1 MTRRILIEIEAEG
14 SEELF
19 PEIMKLVMQHV
30 DMTCRFKV
38 DQSIIPDILPGR
50 TSGVKVPDF
59 TQRGM
64 KSYEK
69 GVQEALLNN
78 GRSVAENG

>member
-30 DMTCRFKV
+30 DMNCRFKV
-38 DQSIIPDILPGR
+38 DQSIMPDILPGKP
-50 TSGVKVPDF
+50 SGIKIPEVM
-59 TQRGM
+59 QRGM
-64 KSYEK
+64 TQHEK
-69 GVQEALLNN
+69 EVQEALLMN

>member
-30 DMTCRFKV
+30 DMNCRFKV
-38 DQSIIPDILPGR
+38 DQSIMPDILPGKPSR
-50 TSGVKVPDF
+50 IKIPEF

-64 KSYEK
+64 TQHEK
-69 GVQEALLNN
+69 EVQEALLMN

>member
-30 DMTCRFKV
+30 DMNCRFKV

-64 KSYEK
+64 KPHEK

>member
-30 DMTCRFKV
+30 DMNCRFKV

-50 TSGVKVPDF
+50 TSGI
-59 TQRGM
+59 
-64 KSYEK
+64 
-69 GVQEALLNN
+69 NN

>member
-30 DMTCRFKV
+30 DMNCRFKV
-38 DQSIIPDILPGR
+38 DQSIMPDILPGKP
-50 TSGVKVPDF
+50 SGIKIPEVM
-59 TQRGM
+59 QRGM
-64 KSYEK
+64 IQHEK
-69 GVQEALLNN
+69 EVQEALFNN

>member
-30 DMTCRFKV
+30 DMNCRFKV

-50 TSGVKVPDF
+50 TFRS
-59 TQRGM
+59 
-64 KSYEK
+64 K
-69 GVQEALLNN
+69 GTGLYAAWNEA
-78 GRSVAENG
+78 A

>member
-1 MTRRILIEIEAEG
+1 MTRRILIEIEEEG
-14 SEELF
+14 SEKLF
-19 PEIMKLVMQHV
+19 PEIMKLIMQHV
-30 DMTCRFKV
+30 DMNCRFKV

-50 TSGVKVPDF
+50 TSGIKAPDCI
-59 TQRGM
+59 QRGM
-64 KSYEK
+64 TPHEK

>member
-1 MTRRILIEIEAEG
+1 MTRRILIEIEEEG
-14 SEELF
+14 SEKLL

-30 DMTCRFKV
+30 DMNCRFKV

-50 TSGVKVPDF
+50 TSGIKVQGF
-59 TQRGM
+59 MQRGM
-64 KSYEK
+64 EPHEK

>member
-30 DMTCRFKV
+30 DMNCRFKV

-59 TQRGM
+59 TQCGM
-64 KSYEK
+64 KPYEK

>member
-30 DMTCRFKV
+30 DMNCRFKV

-50 TSGVKVPDF
+50 TSVVKVPDF

>member
-30 DMTCRFKV
+30 DMNCRFR
-38 DQSIIPDILPGR
+38 STRASCLDIFGKPSRDKDTG
-50 TSGVKVPDF
+50 
-59 TQRGM
+59 
-64 KSYEK
+64 SY
-69 GVQEALLNN
+69 AAWNDT
-78 GRSVAENG
+78 A

>member
-30 DMTCRFKV
+30 DMNCRFKV

-69 GVQEALLNN
+69 GVQDALLNN

>member
-30 DMTCRFKV
+30 DMNCRLKV
-38 DQSIIPDILPGR
+38 DQSIMPDILPGKN
-50 TSGVKVPDF
+50 SGIKIPEYV
-59 TQRGM
+59 QRGM
-64 KSYEK
+64 TLREE
-69 GVQEALLNN
+69 GVQENLLFN
-78 GRSVAENG
+78 GRSVADNG